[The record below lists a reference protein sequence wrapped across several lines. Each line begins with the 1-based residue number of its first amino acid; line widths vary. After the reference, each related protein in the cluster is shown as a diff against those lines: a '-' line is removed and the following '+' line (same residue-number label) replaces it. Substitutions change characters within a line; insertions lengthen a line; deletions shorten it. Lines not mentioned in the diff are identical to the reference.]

1 MSTVKY
7 PEVQNYIGGTF
18 ESNGQNKMDVHS
30 PISGALIST
39 MPLSTGSDLDKA
51 VQAAEAA
58 YPSWSETPVK
68 ERVQV
73 FFRYKKLMEEHIQE
87 LAELVSAENGK
98 TLAEATAEVEKSIE
112 LTEDIIMLGKFD

>member
-7 PEVQNYIGGTF
+7 PEVQNYIGGAF

-30 PISGALIST
+30 PISGELIST

-73 FFRYKKLMEEHIQE
+73 FFR
-87 LAELVSAENGK
+87 
-98 TLAEATAEVEKSIE
+98 
-112 LTEDIIMLGKFD
+112 